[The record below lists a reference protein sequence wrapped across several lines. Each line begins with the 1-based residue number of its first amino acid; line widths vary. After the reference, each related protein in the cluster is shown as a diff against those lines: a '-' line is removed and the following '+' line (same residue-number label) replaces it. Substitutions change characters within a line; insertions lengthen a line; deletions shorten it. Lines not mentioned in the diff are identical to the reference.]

1 MKQLALTSLLLSLA
15 VPSLALACGEHEQAS
30 IKKISVEQLATL
42 LTTQSVS
49 PVDANGAKTRSTY
62 GSIPGAILLTSSS
75 KYDVEKELPVDK
87 EKKLVFYCANTKCSA
102 AEGAAKRAL
111 EAGFQDVN
119 VLPAGIAGWK
129 EAGQKTTVTVANTK
143 S

>member
-1 MKQLALTSLLLSLA
+1 MKTLALSSLLLSLA
-15 VPSLALACGEHEQAS
+15 VPTVALACGEHEQAS

-42 LTTQSVS
+42 LATQSVS

-75 KYDVEKELPVDK
+75 KYEVEKELPADK
-87 EKKLVFYCANTKCSA
+87 EKKLVFYCANTQCNA

-111 EAGFQDVN
+111 EAGYQDVS
-119 VLPAGIAGWK
+119 VLPVGIAGWK
-129 EAGQKTTVTVANTK
+129 QAGQKTTTAATK